1 VRVSTGRIA
10 GSGQGP
16 GLVHLVRRILCAWG
30 SYLMRVGGLNR
41 SAHHVAGGGGRFE
54 EREEVEG
61 KDDMVDMIHCYVS
74 VDAVLGRLVGHDSS
88 SRVQDQEIQAWVD
101 LRGDLLGGIGG
112 GRARSFYE
120 GDFARVFR
128 PGDVFECAVDDI
140 LRHAEYEEFGEVI
153 LLRRANTTPLPM
165 PRYRR

>member
-1 VRVSTGRIA
+1 
-10 GSGQGP
+10 
-16 GLVHLVRRILCAWG
+16 
-30 SYLMRVGGLNR
+30 MRVGGLNR

-101 LRGDLLGGIGG
+101 LRGDLFGGIGG

-120 GDFARVFR
+120 GDFARVLR
-128 PGDVFECAVDDI
+128 PEMSLSAPLMTSCDM
-140 LRHAEYEEFGEVI
+140 LNMKEFGEVI
-153 LLRRANTTPLPM
+153 L
-165 PRYRR
+165 